1 MSDDPNATSQPTEVG
16 PESASHSGPA
26 PKAIVGV
33 GASAGGLGTLRR
45 FLTAMPENTGLA
57 IVVIQHLD
65 PNHESMMAELLSR
78 STRMT
83 VQQVEEDMLIEP
95 DHVYII
101 PPNSYLTLDNLRLR
115 LTAPL
120 QDRGRRMPIDYFFHS
135 LAETRGRRAI
145 CIILSG
151 TGSDGTLGLKD
162 VKSAG
167 GMAIAED
174 PDTAEYDGMPRS
186 AVATGQVDFVLPADQ
201 IPETL
206 VRYAQHPYVLQTDRK
221 IVDEESSG
229 DQVRVILSILRS
241 RTDYDFGPYKRGT
254 MSRRIERRMGLN
266 QIDNLED
273 YVELLRSDQEEVGQ
287 LFRDFLI
294 GVTSFFRDGEV
305 WEILKDQVI
314 RKIIAEKAMDEQV
327 RVWVPGCSTGEE
339 AFSVAMI
346 IYEAASDAQKGFN
359 AKIFAT
365 DIDPDAIQ
373 FARAARY
380 PMGISADVSDSR
392 LERFFDT
399 DGDEYVVKKKIREAV
414 VLAPQNLI
422 SDPPFSNLDLICCRN
437 LLIYLN
443 SEIQSVILQRFHFA
457 LENGGYLFQGSSES
471 LAGHAELFDA
481 VSQSHRIY
489 RKTGQSLSTA
499 QIVPLVASE
508 NPNPKRRISNPQ
520 PHATPAGAAEAARQA
535 LMDRYVP
542 ASVLINSQ
550 FEVVYFHGA
559 TRDYLDY
566 PTGVPTRDLMQL
578 CLKGLKGKLRSIVQ
592 KAISEHRQHSE
603 VAQRVNR
610 GGSQVAVRI
619 TVEPVRGGSGQD
631 KLYLVSFQD
640 ENSSEE
646 RDIVIH
652 SDAEE
657 DPEALSELEYELQ
670 STREDL
676 QSTIEE
682 LETSN
687 EELQASNEEVM
698 SMNEELQSTNEEL
711 ETSREE
717 LQSLNEELT
726 TLNNQLEE
734 KVRELETTNDD
745 LSNLLSSSEIA
756 TVFLDIEMRIR
767 RYTPAAGQLIN
778 LIQSDIGRPF
788 RDITFNFTDDDLL
801 SDARQVLDQL
811 VPVQKEITGHQGRS
825 FNRRILPYRT
835 TDNRIGGVVITFS
848 DITELKDASER
859 IRARE
864 RQQAA
869 VAELGQ
875 QALETADLDTL
886 FRSAC
891 DQMAQVLSVNL
902 TKILELL
909 PGRRR
914 LLLKAGTG
922 WPDGLVGSETISAG
936 INSQAGYTLESNSPV
951 IVKNLAEESRF
962 NGPALLRDSGV
973 VSGISVIIG
982 KVEAPWGVLG
992 AHQRSEREFT
1002 LDDINFLQSISNV
1015 LYAAIAQSVAQA
1027 KLRESEQRY
1036 RLVTDA
1042 IPVLI
1047 AYCDRDL
1054 IYRFCNAGY
1063 ETWFDVRREDIIG
1076 KSLIDFLGQEAYE
1089 SVRDHVDRVL
1099 AGETHSFQAYLP
1111 YRRGHPRHVFVE
1123 YVAHIVEDEVVG
1135 YYAMVQ
1141 DVSWRVE
1148 AEEALRKAHDEL
1160 RNLNEDLE
1168 RRVEEQTREILT
1180 ILRNLPALYAS
1191 LDQDLKIQF
1200 VNRQFENAF
1209 VMTEQ
1214 ELLTQPIREIL
1225 HPSDYTRLEPRLRA
1239 ASEGRTQ
1246 IFEMT
1251 FDIPRDGTKVFHIRC
1266 VPVEEGASA
1275 GENRGVLFLAADMSM
1290 ERRLQKEVLEAQ
1302 ESEKA
1307 RIGLDIHD
1315 SLCQE
1320 LGGIGLIVNAMERQY
1335 RAAQDA
1341 RADELAEVVRMLNET
1356 TERARKLARGLSP
1369 VILEDRSLVEALE
1382 ELLETMGDFHENL
1395 DCRLENELES
1405 QELDESS
1412 SIQLFLIAR
1421 EALYNATRHGEP
1433 TVVRLRLWKD
1443 GDQVRL
1449 SIEDNGG
1456 GKVEEF
1462 GEGLGSRSMK
1472 YRARI
1477 LGGDLE
1483 IRNTQG
1489 EDGREGI
1496 GVYCRV
1502 PLVSSEEPPA
1512 Q

>member
-1 MSDDPNATSQPTEVG
+1 MPDDPNTQPSEVRS
-16 PESASHSGPA
+16 ESASDPV
-26 PKAIVGV
+26 PRPRAIVGV
-33 GASAGGLGTLRR
+33 GASAGGLAALRR
-45 FLTAMPENTGLA
+45 FLGAMPENTGLA

-83 VQQVEEDMLIEP
+83 VRQVEEDMLIEP

-101 PPNSYLTLDNLRLR
+101 PPNSYLTLDQWRMR

-120 QDRGRRMPIDYFFHS
+120 QRRGRRMPIDYFFHS

-167 GMAIAED
+167 GMAMAED

-186 AVATGQVDFVLPADQ
+186 AVATGQVDLVLPVEQMPA
-201 IPETL
+201 TL
-206 VRYAQHPYVLQTDRK
+206 MRYVQHPYVVQTERR
-221 IVDEESSG
+221 IVDDESSS
-229 DQVRVILSILRS
+229 DQVRAILAILRS

-254 MSRRIERRMGLN
+254 MTRRIERRMGLN
-266 QIDNLED
+266 QIDTFEGYIELVRED
-273 YVELLRSDQEEVGQ
+273 PEEVMQ
-287 LFRDFLI
+287 LFRDLLI

-305 WEILKDQVI
+305 WEILKEQVI
-314 RKIIAEKAMDEQV
+314 RKIVAAKGLDDSI

-339 AFSVAMI
+339 AYSVAML
-346 IYEAASDAQKGFN
+346 IYESAIDAQQGFN

-380 PMGISADVSDSR
+380 PPGISADISDAR
-392 LERFFDT
+392 LERFFDV
-399 DGDEYVVKKKIREAV
+399 DGDDYLVRKKIRESV

-443 SEIQSVILQRFHFA
+443 ADVQSVILERFHFA
-457 LENGGYLFQGSSES
+457 LNEGGYLFQGSSES
-471 LAGHAELFDA
+471 LAGHDDLFDA
-481 VSQSHRIY
+481 VSPAHRIY
-489 RKTGQSLSTA
+489 RKTGQNLSTT

-508 NPNPKRRISNPQ
+508 NSNPSRKSGTHL
-520 PHATPAGAAEAARQA
+520 HATHAGAAEVARQV

-542 ASVLINSQ
+542 ASVLINAA
-550 FEVVYFHGA
+550 FEVSYFHGS

-578 CLKGLKGKLRSIVQ
+578 CLNGLKAKLRAAVQ
-592 KAISEHRQHSE
+592 RAISDQRLVTE
-603 VAQRVNR
+603 VAPRVNR
-610 GGSQVAVRI
+610 GGRRVAVRI
-619 TVEPVRGGSGQD
+619 TVEPVKGGSGAE

-640 ENSSEE
+640 SGESEE
-646 RDIVIH
+646 QLVEVPPI
-652 SDAEE
+652 AEE
-657 DPEALSELEYELQ
+657 APEVLSELECELQ

-682 LETSN
+682 LETSY

-726 TLNNQLEE
+726 TLNSQLEE
-734 KVRELETTNDD
+734 KIKELEITNDD

-756 TVFLDIEMRIR
+756 TVFLDNEMRIR
-767 RYTPAAGQLIN
+767 RYTPAAGQLVN
-778 LIQSDIGRPF
+778 LIPSDVGRSF
-788 RDITFNFTDDDLL
+788 RDITLNFTDEALL
-801 SDARQVLDQL
+801 TDARQVLERL
-811 VPVQKEITGHQGRS
+811 VPAQKEIRDHQGKYY
-825 FNRRILPYRT
+825 NRRILPYRT

-869 VAELGQ
+869 VAQLGQ
-875 QALETADLDTL
+875 LALETTDLDAL
-886 FRSAC
+886 FTTAC
-891 DQMAQVLSVNL
+891 QQLAEVLSVDL
-902 TKILELL
+902 SKLLELL
-909 PGRRR
+909 PEERK
-914 LLLKAGTG
+914 LLLRAGVG
-922 WPDGLVGSETISAG
+922 WTEGAVGQVTINTG
-936 INSQAGYTLESNSPV
+936 INSQAGYTLESSTPV
-951 IVKNLAEESRF
+951 IVRNLANETRF
-962 NGPALLRDSGV
+962 NGPPLLWENGV
-973 VSGISVIIG
+973 VSGVSVIIG
-982 KVEAPWGVLG
+982 KVDAPWGILG
-992 AHQRSEREFT
+992 AHQKAEREFT
-1002 LDDINFLQSISNV
+1002 LDDINFMQSVANV
-1015 LYAAIAQSVAQA
+1015 VYGAIAQSETQHR
-1027 KLRESEQRY
+1027 LRESEQRY

-1042 IPVLI
+1042 MPVLI
-1047 AYCDRDL
+1047 AYCDKDL
-1054 IYRFCNAGY
+1054 VYRFCNASY
-1063 ETWFDVRREDIIG
+1063 EAWFDVKREDVIG
-1076 KSLIDFLGQEAYE
+1076 KTIVEFLGQHAYD
-1089 SVRDHVDRVL
+1089 SVREHVDRVL

-1111 YRRGHPRHVFVE
+1111 YRRGLPKHVFVE
-1123 YVAHIVEDEVVG
+1123 YIAHKVEGEVVG
-1135 YYAMVQ
+1135 YFAMVQ

-1148 AEEALRKAHDEL
+1148 AEEALKKAHDEL
-1160 RNLNEDLE
+1160 RRLNESLE

-1180 ILRNLPALYAS
+1180 ILRNLPALYAL
-1191 LDQDLKIQF
+1191 LDRDLNIRF

-1209 VMTEQ
+1209 VMTEE
-1214 ELLTQPIREIL
+1214 ELLNLPFREIL
-1225 HPSDYTRLEPRLRA
+1225 TPMDYARIEARLHA

-1266 VPVEEGASA
+1266 VPAEEGGASS
-1275 GENRGVLFLAADMSM
+1275 ESRGVLFLAADMSV

-1302 ESEKA
+1302 EFEKA

-1335 RAAQDA
+1335 RAAQDV
-1341 RADELAEVVRMLNET
+1341 RADELAEVVKMLNET

-1369 VILEDRSLVEALE
+1369 VILDDRTLVEALD
-1382 ELLETMGDFHENL
+1382 ELLETMGEFHENL
-1395 DCRLENELES
+1395 ECRFENDLGDVQLEES
-1405 QELDESS
+1405 C

-1421 EALYNATRHGEP
+1421 EALYNATRHGAP
-1433 TVVRLRLWKD
+1433 TQVRVRLRRE
-1443 GDQVRL
+1443 GDQVGL

-1456 GKVEEF
+1456 GKIEEF
-1462 GEGLGSRSMK
+1462 GDGLGNRSMK

-1483 IRNTQG
+1483 IKNAPGPQG
-1489 EDGREGI
+1489 GEGI

-1502 PLVSSEEPPA
+1502 PLVSPEAPSSDWP
-1512 Q
+1512 